1 METRPWIRVARTN
14 RKTILALRA
23 GGGKGGNLMGFTP
36 DKQYLASHRALCVA
50 PRANDAPAAEEEEKR
65 DAWCVCIFRI
75 VVTRWSVGWVFVIF
89 LRAGAARASFCSF
102 SLGVRV
108 VRLADQGGERHRP

>member
-50 PRANDAPAAEEEEKR
+50 PRANDAPAAEEEKTR
-65 DAWCVCIFRI
+65 RLVCVY
-75 VVTRWSVGWVFVIF
+75 
-89 LRAGAARASFCSF
+89 F
-102 SLGVRV
+102 SYRCHTLECWLGVCYFFARGCRA
-108 VRLADQGGERHRP
+108 RLFLFFLSRGASRSSRRSRR